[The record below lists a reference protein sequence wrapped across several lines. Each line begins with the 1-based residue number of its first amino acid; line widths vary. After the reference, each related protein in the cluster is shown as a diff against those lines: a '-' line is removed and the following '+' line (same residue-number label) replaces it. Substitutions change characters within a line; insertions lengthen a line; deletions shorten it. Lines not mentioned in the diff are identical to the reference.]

1 MAKSEN
7 LTIMF
12 TDIVGFTE
20 LTSTLSRASLRRLLH
35 EHDRILMPICRAFG
49 GRRVKSIGD
58 ALLLAFRSPTD
69 AVRSAMA
76 MQNALAR
83 VRREQPELNPLHVRI
98 AINVGEVRVERR
110 DVFGEAVN
118 VAARLEALTPPDAI
132 YFTEAVYLSMNKA
145 EVPSQA
151 MGLHEMRGLPEP
163 VRVYCVPP
171 HRVHRLA
178 AVGEPVSD
186 ASLDPPFMHVDV
198 PLPLLDTVVLEL
210 NRYLHVTRRR
220 LTPAWNQAAALYART
235 STPVRGLMATVAACV
250 IVGLLL
256 LTFHLPAGPPATS
269 LDLAVE
275 SHTSALLE
283 EGETL
288 LARKDTAALAALIEA
303 QLKAEPRNADALLLR
318 GHLAFV
324 QKRSLNGMAEY
335 SKALA
340 LNPALQND
348 ARLARNLVDL
358 LDSEAGAVKPLALQ
372 YPSESVLRTLSW
384 RTGQPGYYG
393 RAQAVALLRDLGR
406 ADRIDRFNH
415 AVQELESRS
424 ECADRLAAVR
434 QLRALK
440 DPRAITHLEKASA
453 GGLGEWFRQSCLR
466 SEVQEALAELRGQ
479 SSRPKS

>member
-83 VRREQPELNPLHVRI
+83 VRREQPDLNPLHVRI

-151 MGLHEMRGLPEP
+151 LGLHDMRGLPEP

-171 HRVHRLA
+171 HRVHRLVA
-178 AVGEPVSD
+178 AGEAVADPSR
-186 ASLDPPFMHVDV
+186 DPPFLHVEV
-198 PLPLLDTVVLEL
+198 PLSLLDAALRVLHRPL
-210 NRYLHVTRRR
+210 RAAHRH
-220 LTPAWNQAAALYART
+220 LTPAWSRAAALLART
-235 STPVRGLMATVAACV
+235 PAPLRGLMVTVAACLT
-250 IVGLLL
+250 VGLFLL
-256 LTFHLPAGPPATS
+256 LMPADPAGTA
-269 LDLAVE
+269 LDLAAE
-275 SHTSALLE
+275 SESSALLLQGEALLNRNDTSAL
-283 EGETL
+283 
-288 LARKDTAALAALIEA
+288 AVLIEA
-303 QLKAEPRNADALLLR
+303 KLKSDPRSADALLLR
-318 GHLAFV
+318 GHLAFA
-324 QKRSLNGMAEY
+324 QKRSLNGIAEY
-335 SKALA
+335 SRALA
-340 LNPALQND
+340 SNPALQNN
-348 ARLARNLVDL
+348 ARLARNLVGL
-358 LDSEAGAVKPLALQ
+358 LDSEPGAAKPLALQ